1 MKMKREKGIL
11 IIGILITGML
21 LGCGKKETVQA
32 ESEKIVSDLSEQQ
45 SVSISEP
52 DEQPDG
58 SEVPN
63 DEAQL
68 AETVSEKEE
77 ISADQ
82 QDETDASVMEEHVV
96 QDDMQEVPDKVVL
109 EEYAEPKAVKTT
121 SKVNVRTRPDTESDI
136 YLVAEY
142 GQEFTCIGEADDW
155 SGILI
160 EDETYYI
167 KSEYLREKPVYKEEE
182 NGRYIAID
190 AGHQQKGDSS
200 KEPLGPGSSEMKTKV
215 AGGTSGKTSGL
226 PEYELNLQVALR
238 LRDELESRGYR
249 VLMIR
254 ETNDVNISNAERA
267 EMANEAGVDA
277 FIRIHANGSENTGV
291 HGMMTICQTPSNPY
305 NAQYYDASRRLSDC
319 VLDHMV
325 QSTGAK
331 KEYVWETDSM
341 TGINWCMVPV
351 TIVEMGY
358 MTNPDEDA
366 LMATAEYQD
375 KIVAGIADGIDEFLG
390 E

>member
-11 IIGILITGML
+11 LIGILITGVL
-21 LGCGKKETVQA
+21 LGCGKKETVQ
-32 ESEKIVSDLSEQQ
+32 EETEKIVSDLLEQQ
-45 SVSISEP
+45 PETVSEP
-52 DEQPDG
+52 DEKLDG
-58 SEVPN
+58 STAQTDEVQMP
-63 DEAQL
+63 
-68 AETVSEKEE
+68 ETVAEKEVL
-77 ISADQ
+77 STDQ
-82 QDETDASVMEEHVV
+82 QDETDESVTEEKAA
-96 QDDMQEVPDKVVL
+96 QNNTQEAAVAEVL

-142 GQEFTCIGEADDW
+142 GQEFTCIGEVNGW
-155 SGILI
+155 SGILAD
-160 EDETYYI
+160 DEIYYI
-167 KSEYLREKPVYKEEE
+167 KSEYLREKPVYKEGE

-267 EMANEAGVDA
+267 EMANDAGVDA